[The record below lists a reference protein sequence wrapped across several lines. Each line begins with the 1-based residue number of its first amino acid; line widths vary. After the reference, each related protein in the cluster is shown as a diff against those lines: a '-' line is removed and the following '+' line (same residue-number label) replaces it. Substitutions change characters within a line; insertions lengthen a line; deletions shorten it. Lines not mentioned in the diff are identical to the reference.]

1 MKIKKRL
8 LHHVWLFAILMGW
21 TSLAHAQTDVTSKY
35 IKNAGFEES
44 PVTYTKASGTTAQT
58 DRIGT
63 TGKIYTVTDWTYAG
77 VCNNNAVQ
85 IATIEYGFESA
96 VDGTNSTTP
105 PTADNL
111 GQTGTALAI
120 SAGWGDDAIIEQE
133 TTLPPGVYSLTYYVN
148 NQYTNT
154 GIAVDFTGVKF
165 ADGTTKTGTLSSAT
179 QNTWTEG
186 KVYFSIAKEQ
196 KVTFRVGFTTSTG
209 GSGNGAKLYVD
220 NLKLLKYDDESFD
233 MTSWIANAGFEQG
246 TETTSGNKINK
257 PYGWNINYV
266 AAGWLDG
273 SINTTAPKEGTKLY
287 NAWAGQITSMDIYQ
301 EIGLP
306 VGKYRL
312 SGDLRIDNTNNISDQ
327 GVYAT
332 YNGNT
337 YKSGTIT
344 NVASTWNSIDGW
356 NTLSVEFYINDAP
369 DLTRIGISGTG
380 EGTSSKGWFQVDNI
394 QMQYL
399 GKNLRD
405 GSTQATSGVSA
416 TANTWYAIQV
426 PIAGTY
432 QLTSSA
438 GTLYYTQNGEL
449 MPDDENAKTTSVTEA
464 TDLELTAG
472 YLYINSTEAST
483 VTLVANNKT
492 YNVGNATPSISY
504 IQAGQ
509 TVTVTYADATT
520 NDTEATFAKLTGDVT
535 LNNTPIDVTISG
547 NSFTFTVPE
556 GLSPATNYD
565 LVIPAGAFGYEG
577 HATCAEQTFTFTT
590 PAVFD
595 GTYFIKATDATYG
608 GKYISRGADSNTE
621 AALDLWGLPVKVTT
635 DANNVSTLYFVDNN
649 KPLVLNKDNIAYT
662 DGNLSNE
669 YHKYTYTIAA
679 AEGGCTLYNIDK
691 EKYIEAGVRADNEVA
706 MASDDAYSWQ
716 FVTPAVHTEE
726 MTALKN
732 SQAETAATAAGLSAS
747 TVDDLK
753 EKVEAWQGNTTKE
766 LPLTVQEYY
775 SDEGNQSKAFG
786 TRSNSV
792 TIEKAGLYKFSMP
805 AFTRASGADAAYDN
819 HLTGTEALVAYIF
832 FGDYKTQIRSLYSEA
847 GTTETSGYKK
857 PANAKLYWANSTTTG
872 DTEFSAGKY
881 ANEIWMYLEAGEYE
895 YGITN
900 NSKGL
905 CESWTY
911 YAAPTLTYYSDNL
924 YLTFAELYE
933 KCKPW
938 TQTGDYVDTYNSY
951 KSYKDGTDNAKLQTA
966 INYLNANFD
975 TYAWDNASLEHPY
988 LVEGVI
994 SRSDCTTNGDQD
1006 PYTDWAGSGR
1016 RMTSGQHWSGDAS
1029 RQYFRDVVNNA
1040 ARSQTVKIPKVGTYL
1055 LKASVRVI
1063 DDNSYAIISVGD
1075 ESVERREK
1083 TGSTGGTIAIDGTE
1097 YESVEA
1103 GKAAGA
1109 TFANSNNGFG
1119 WIYNKLIFCTSS
1131 ENEEKKISINL
1142 SHAEATPTRIA
1153 ECGGMFLYYIG
1164 QNYDKIEGDTHYYYG
1179 DYTTAP
1185 SFEVTD
1191 EVPIVDAT
1199 KASVTGATV
1208 TLTNPNGLV
1217 YLASGSTAS
1226 GNNVVVD
1233 GTCANLVLTDG
1244 HPFKAT
1250 KQFMASNASY
1260 NMTAVAGGKFGTLM
1274 LPFAVTTLPG
1284 KAYSLDQGVTYGGDI
1299 YATEVNAIA
1308 ANSPVLVTA
1317 KGEYT
1322 ATEASVAA
1330 TADTYTNGELTG
1342 TYKAMPAEENTFV
1355 LQKHGDYVA
1364 FFMVKDTK
1372 PTVNPFR
1379 AYIKAQ
1385 SGAASKEL
1393 VNVIFDSNTTGISNV
1408 NNQGNAANDIIYDL
1422 SGRRVN
1428 KARKG
1433 VYIINGKKIVK

>member
-1 MKIKKRL
+1 MKLKKRL

-44 PVTYTKASGTTAQT
+44 PVTYTKANGTTAQT

-85 IATIEYGFESA
+85 IATIEYGFKSA

-111 GQTGTALAI
+111 DQTGTALAI

-165 ADGTTKTGTLSSAT
+165 ADGTTKTGTLSYAT

-246 TETTSGNKINK
+246 TETSDGNKINK
-257 PYGWNINYV
+257 PYGWNINYK
-266 AAGWLDG
+266 AEGWLDG
-273 SINTTAPKEGTKLY
+273 SINTTAPNEGKKLY
-287 NAWAGQITSMDIYQ
+287 NAWAGKITSMDIYQ

-337 YKSGTIT
+337 YKSDTIT

-356 NTLSVEFYINDAP
+356 NTLSVEFYINNAP

-432 QLTSSA
+432 QLTPSA

-449 MPDDENAKTTSVTEA
+449 MPDDANAKTTSVTEA

-520 NDTEATFAKLTGDVT
+520 NDTEATFAKLSGDVT
-535 LNNTPIDVTISG
+535 LNDMPIEVTVTG
-547 NSFTFTVPE
+547 TSFTFTLPTNATTSTTYT
-556 GLSPATNYD
+556 LS
-565 LVIPAGAFGYEG
+565 IPAGAFGYEG
-577 HATCAEQTFTFTT
+577 HETCEAQTFTFTT

-649 KPLVLNKDNIAYT
+649 KPLVLNADNIAYT
-662 DGNLSNE
+662 DGNLSNAN
-669 YHKYTYTIAA
+669 HKYTYTIAA

-691 EKYIEAGVRADNEVA
+691 TKFIAAGVRADNEVA
-706 MASDDAYSWQ
+706 MASDAAYSWQ
-716 FVTPAVHTEE
+716 FVTPTDHTTE

-732 SQAETAATAAGLSAS
+732 SQAETAATSAKLSAS
-747 TVDDLK
+747 TVDELK
-753 EKVEAWQGNTTKE
+753 TIVEEWQGNTTE
-766 LPLTVQEYY
+766 NLTLADPKVEFY
-775 SDEGNQSKAFG
+775 SDANNQGKAVGTYSK
-786 TRSNSV
+786 TVKVS
-792 TIEKAGLYKFSMP
+792 KPGLYKFSMP
-805 AFTRASGADAAYDN
+805 AFTRASDADAAYDN

-832 FGDYKTQIRSLYSEA
+832 FGNYKTQIRSLYSEE

-857 PANAKLYWANSTTTG
+857 PANATSYWPNNPTTG
-872 DTEFSAGKY
+872 NTVFSAGKY

-905 CESWTY
+905 CASWTY
-911 YAAPTLTYYSDNL
+911 YAAPTITYYSDNL
-924 YLTFAELYE
+924 YPTFAELYE
-933 KCKPW
+933 KCEPW
-938 TQTGDYVDTYNSY
+938 TESATPDDYVDTY
-951 KSYKDGTDNAKLQTA
+951 KSYASYADGTDNTTLQEA
-966 INYLNANFD
+966 INYLKANFD

-988 LVEGVI
+988 DTKKIVNP
-994 SRSDCTTNGDQD
+994 SYDNGETGWLKAQNSSNGYNDGID
-1006 PYTDWAGSGR
+1006 ANGNNYYYT
-1016 RMTSGQHWSGDAS
+1016 AS
-1029 RQYFRDVVNNA
+1029 RQIRHASIY
-1040 ARSQTVKIPKVGTYL
+1040 QEGITLQPGTYRL
-1055 LKASVRVI
+1055 SANMYGDILNETSTYIYATDGAVNHWADPVFAGNVWMGYLTTPNKWTNVSCYIVLTAETTLRIGALSWGVNRDGNTKGNFRVDDWKLEYVKYVVDNADGVLKA
-1063 DDNSYAIISVGD
+1063 YG
-1075 ESVERREK
+1075 
-1083 TGSTGGTIAIDGTE
+1083 
-1097 YESVEA
+1097 EA
-1103 GKAAGA
+1103 PLAEI
-1109 TFANSNNGFG
+1109 NSNISASTNVVD
-1119 WIYNKLIFCTSS
+1119 LS
-1131 ENEEKKISINL
+1131 ETTGLSNAEIN
-1142 SHAEATPTRIA
+1142 
-1153 ECGGMFLYYIG
+1153 
-1164 QNYDKIEGDTHYYYG
+1164 
-1179 DYTTAP
+1179 TTA
-1185 SFEVTD
+1185 
-1191 EVPIVDAT
+1191 
-1199 KASVTGATV
+1199 
-1208 TLTNPNGLV
+1208 NPNTII
-1217 YLASGSTAS
+1217 YAKSGAVSNS
-1226 GNNVVVD
+1226 NNVVVD

-1244 HPFKAT
+1244 HPFTAT
-1250 KQFMASNASY
+1250 KSFTATNASY

-1274 LPFAVTTLPG
+1274 LPFTVSTKPG
-1284 KAYSLDQGVTYGGDI
+1284 KAYSLDADI
-1299 YATEVNAIA
+1299 NAIDGTIKGSEVTSIN
-1308 ANSPVLVTA
+1308 ANIPVLVTA
-1317 KGEYT
+1317 TGNYAGSNVDVAVT
-1322 ATEASVAA
+1322 SAS
-1330 TADTYTNGELTG
+1330 TLYTNGNLTG
-1342 TYKAMPAEENTFV
+1342 VYQETYAPVGSYV
-1355 LQKHGDYVA
+1355 LQNHTATNGVA
-1364 FFMVKDTK
+1364 FYLVGNVQPKVK
-1372 PTVNPFR
+1372 PFR
-1379 AYIKAQ
+1379 AYIPALGSNSKAI
-1385 SGAASKEL
+1385 K
-1393 VNVIFDSNTTGISNV
+1393 VILDGETTGISNV
-1408 NNQGNAANDIIYDL
+1408 ENQNTEGEVIYDL
-1422 SGRRVN
+1422 SGRKVT
-1428 KARKG
+1428 KAGKG
-1433 VYIINGKKIVK
+1433 VYIVNGKKIIK

>member
-1 MKIKKRL
+1 MKLKKRL

-44 PVTYTKASGTTAQT
+44 PVTYTKANGTTPQT

-63 TGKIYTVTDWTYAG
+63 SGWIYTVTDWTYAG
-77 VCNNNAVQ
+77 VCNHNAVQ

-96 VDGTNSTTP
+96 VNGTNSTTP

-111 GQTGTALAI
+111 GQTGTALAM

-148 NQYTNT
+148 NQNTNT

-165 ADGTTKTGTLSSAT
+165 ADGTTKTGTLSSAA
-179 QNTWTEG
+179 QDTWTEG
-186 KVYFSIAKEQ
+186 KVIFTIVKEQ

-209 GSGNGAKLYVD
+209 GSGDGAKLYVD
-220 NLKLLKYDDESFD
+220 NLKLLKYDDASID

-257 PYGWNINYV
+257 PYGWTINY
-266 AAGWLDG
+266 AAEGWLDG

-287 NAWAGQITSMDIYQ
+287 NAWAGKITSMDIYQ
-301 EIGLP
+301 EIVGLP

-332 YNGNT
+332 FNGNT

-344 NVASTWNSIDGW
+344 NVASTWNSLDGW

-380 EGTSSKGWFQVDNI
+380 DGTSSKGWFQVDNI

-416 TANTWYAIQV
+416 TAGTWYAIPV
-426 PIAGTY
+426 PFAGTY
-432 QLTSSA
+432 SLTPSA

-449 MPDDENAKTTSVTEA
+449 MHDDENAKTKSITEA

-492 YNVGNATPSISY
+492 YKVGSATTSTQY

-520 NDTEATFAKLTGDVT
+520 NDTEATFAKLTGNVT
-535 LNNTPIDVTISG
+535 LNNTPIDVQVTG
-547 NSFTFTVPE
+547 TSFTFTVPK
-556 GLSPATNYD
+556 GLSPATDYD
-565 LVIPAGAFGYEG
+565 LIIAAGAFGYSEQE
-577 HATCAEQTFTFTT
+577 ACAEQTITFKT

-595 GTYFIKATDATYG
+595 GTYFIKATDATYA

-649 KPLVLNKDNIAYT
+649 KPLVLNADNIAYT
-662 DGNLSNE
+662 DGNLSKAD
-669 YHKYTYTIAA
+669 HKYTYTIAA
-679 AEGGCTLYNIDK
+679 ADGGCTLYNIDK
-691 EKYIEAGVRADNEVA
+691 EKYIAAGVRENNEVA
-706 MASDDAYSWQ
+706 MAFDAPYSWQ
-716 FVTPAVHTEE
+716 FVTPTDHTTE

-732 SQAETAATAAGLSAS
+732 SQAATAATAAELSAS
-747 TVDDLK
+747 TVDELK
-753 EKVEAWQGNTTKE
+753 TIVEAWKGNTTQN
-766 LPLTVQEYY
+766 LTLDVTEYY
-775 SDEGNQSKAFG
+775 SDSGNYGKAVG
-786 TRSNSV
+786 TRSNKV
-792 TIEKAGLYKFSMP
+792 TIDKAGLYKFSMP

-832 FGDYKTQIRSLYSEA
+832 FGDYKTQIRSLYSED
-847 GTTETSGYKK
+847 GTTETSGYRK
-857 PANAKLYWANSTTTG
+857 PANATSYWPDNTTTG
-872 DTEFSAGKY
+872 NTVFSAGKY
-881 ANEIWMYLEAGEYE
+881 ANEIWMYLQPGEYE

-900 NSKGL
+900 NSKAL
-905 CESWTY
+905 CASWTY

-924 YLTFAELYE
+924 YPTFAELYE
-933 KCKPW
+933 KCEPW
-938 TQTGDYVDTYNSY
+938 TESATAGDYVATYNSY
-951 KSYKDGTDNAKLQTA
+951 ASYADGTDNATLQEA
-966 INYLNANFD
+966 INYLKANFD

-988 LVEGVI
+988 DTKKIVNPTYDDG
-994 SRSDCTTNGDQD
+994 TTG
-1006 PYTDWAGSGR
+1006 W
-1016 RMTSGQHWSGDAS
+1016 
-1029 RQYFRDVVNNA
+1029 
-1040 ARSQTVKIPKVGTYL
+1040 K
-1055 LKASVRVI
+1055 
-1063 DDNSYAIISVGD
+1063 
-1075 ESVERREK
+1075 K
-1083 TGSTGGTIAIDGTE
+1083 TQNSTGGYSEGIDSNGNNYYYTASSQVRHATIYQENITLKPGAYRLSANMYGDILSSTSTYIYATDGAVDHWANPVFAGNVWMGYLTTTNTWTNVSCYIVLTAETTLRIGALSWGVNQSGNTKGNFRVDDWKLE
-1097 YESVEA
+1097 YVKYFVDNADGVLKAYGEA
-1103 GKAAGA
+1103 PLAEI
-1109 TFANSNNGFG
+1109 NSN
-1119 WIYNKLIFCTSS
+1119 
-1131 ENEEKKISINL
+1131 ISANTNVVDLAETTGL
-1142 SHAEATPTRIA
+1142 SNAEI
-1153 ECGGMFLYYIG
+1153 
-1164 QNYDKIEGDTHYYYG
+1164 K
-1179 DYTTAP
+1179 TT
-1185 SFEVTD
+1185 D
-1191 EVPIVDAT
+1191 
-1199 KASVTGATV
+1199 
-1208 TLTNPNGLV
+1208 NPNTII
-1217 YLASGSTAS
+1217 YAKSGAVSNS
-1226 GNNVVVD
+1226 NNVVVD
-1233 GTCANLVLTDG
+1233 GSCANLVLTDG

-1250 KQFMASNASY
+1250 KQFTAANASY

-1317 KGEYT
+1317 TGEYT
-1322 ATEASVAA
+1322 ATDASVAA
-1330 TADTYTNGELTG
+1330 TVDTYTNGELVG
-1342 TYKAMPAEENTFV
+1342 TYKAMTAEENTFV

-1385 SGAASKEL
+1385 SGAASKEF
-1393 VNVIFDSNTTGISNV
+1393 VNVIFDGNTTGISNMDTD
-1408 NNQGNAANDIIYDL
+1408 GNAANDIIYDL

-1428 KARKG
+1428 KAHKG

>member
-577 HATCAEQTFTFTT
+577 QTTCAEQTITFTT

-595 GTYFIKATDATYG
+595 GTYFIKATDATY
-608 GKYISRGADSNTE
+608 ISRGARYGTE
-621 AALDLWGLPVKVTT
+621 AARDPWGIAIKVATDNNNVTT
-635 DANNVSTLYFVDNN
+635 FTFIDNEMPLGVATGGDIYTDNN
-649 KPLVLNKDNIAYT
+649 SLMKEYT
-662 DGNLSNE
+662 LSVVE
-669 YHKYTYTIAA
+669 GGYTIKNNQYNTYVTAGTNSDGKPVA
-679 AEGGCTLYNIDK
+679 NTAVEAYVWTLI
-691 EKYIEAGVRADNEVA
+691 
-706 MASDDAYSWQ
+706 
-716 FVTPAVHTEE
+716 TPDTHATE
-726 MTALKN
+726 MDALKN
-732 SQAETAATAAGLSAS
+732 DQA
-747 TVDDLK
+747 
-753 EKVEAWQGNTTKE
+753 VEAVNNAKTSGATGLDDVIDVETLKTALLSWPEPNAVE
-766 LPLTVQEYY
+766 LPALNSTEFYQA
-775 SDEGNQSKAFG
+775 SG
-786 TRSNSV
+786 TRSAEV
-792 TIEKAGLYKFSMP
+792 TITKAGLYKFSMP
-805 AFTRASGADAAYDN
+805 AYNRPNNPDKAYSTYQDNTDA
-819 HLTGTEALVAYIF
+819 LTAYIF
-832 FGDYKTQIRSLYSEA
+832 IGDAKTQVRSLYSETGKDA
-847 GTTETSGYKK
+847 ATTNYTQPTGATQWWPNQTSTGT
-857 PANAKLYWANSTTTG
+857 
-872 DTEFSAGKY
+872 DEFNNGKY
-881 ANEIWMYLEAGEYE
+881 VNEVWVWLDAKTYSFGISHDGTGKCGDWIWFG
-895 YGITN
+895 T
-900 NSKGL
+900 
-905 CESWTY
+905 
-911 YAAPTLTYYSDNL
+911 PTLTLYSQNL
-924 YLTFAELYE
+924 YPAFSELYE

-938 TQTGDYVDTYNSY
+938 TESATAGDYVATYNSY
-951 KSYKDGTDNAKLQTA
+951 ASYADGTDNTTLQEA
-966 INYLNANFD
+966 INYLKANFD

-988 LVEGVI
+988 DTKKIVNPTYDDG
-994 SRSDCTTNGDQD
+994 TTGWD
-1006 PYTDWAGSGR
+1006 
-1016 RMTSGQHWSGDAS
+1016 
-1029 RQYFRDVVNNA
+1029 
-1040 ARSQTVKIPKVGTYL
+1040 
-1055 LKASVRVI
+1055 
-1063 DDNSYAIISVGD
+1063 
-1075 ESVERREK
+1075 K
-1083 TGSTGGTIAIDGTE
+1083 TQNSTGGYSDGIDSNGNNYYYTASSQVRHATIFQENITLKPGAYRLSANMYGDILNSTSTYIYATDGAVDHWSAT
-1097 YESVEA
+1097 
-1103 GKAAGA
+1103 
-1109 TFANSNNGFG
+1109 TFAGNVWKGYLTTTNKWTNVSCYIVLTEETTLRIGALSWGVNQNGNTKGNFRVDDWKLEYVKYFVDNADGVLKAYGEAPLAEINSNISANT
-1119 WIYNKLIFCTSS
+1119 NVVDLS
-1131 ENEEKKISINL
+1131 ETTGL
-1142 SHAEATPTRIA
+1142 SNAEI
-1153 ECGGMFLYYIG
+1153 
-1164 QNYDKIEGDTHYYYG
+1164 K
-1179 DYTTAP
+1179 TT
-1185 SFEVTD
+1185 D
-1191 EVPIVDAT
+1191 
-1199 KASVTGATV
+1199 
-1208 TLTNPNGLV
+1208 NPNTII
-1217 YLASGSTAS
+1217 YAKSGAVSNS
-1226 GNNVVVD
+1226 NNVVVD
-1233 GTCANLVLTDG
+1233 GSCANLVLTDG

-1250 KQFMASNASY
+1250 KQFTASNASY
-1260 NMTAVAGGKFGTLM
+1260 TMTAVAGGKFGTLM

-1284 KAYSLDQGVTYGGDI
+1284 KAYSLDQGVIYGGDI

-1317 KGEYT
+1317 KGDYT
-1322 ATEASVAA
+1322 ATDASVAA
-1330 TADTYTNGELTG
+1330 TADTNTNGELVG
-1342 TYKAMPAEENTFV
+1342 TYKAMTAEENSFV

-1385 SGAASKEL
+1385 SGAASKEF

-1408 NNQGNAANDIIYDL
+1408 NNQGNADNDIIYDL

-1428 KARKG
+1428 KAHKG